1 MEMNEWKTLL
11 ILVPTE
17 NVHIN
22 DIDKLGFGYFGTN
35 HEWNHPEISR
45 NILGTIP
52 TYIEHKSKSGELIQD
67 NNPLPTSTS
76 ALSHNQQLAFDIVLQ
91 HSQI

>member
-1 MEMNEWKTLL
+1 MLR
-11 ILVPTE
+11 LVPTD

-22 DIDKLGFGYFGTN
+22 ELDMLGFQDSDTN

-45 NILGTIP
+45 NILGTTP
-52 TYIEHKSKSGELIQD
+52 TYIEHKSKTGELIQD

-76 ALSHNQQLAFDIVLQ
+76 ALSHNQQLAFDIVQQ
-91 HSQI
+91 HS